1 MGCFFSFPD
10 DDEEPSD
17 FETENQSSRKNSE
30 RSFRLNRKINKLDI
44 LLWNFSVLSLI
55 FTFLIIHYR
64 RTRSKT
70 MSERLR
76 KSIRQ
81 KLRPSIFTVSQQFF
95 NKIRN
100 IRFLILAFS
109 EKLWLLRLHARWN
122 WRKDKLLR
130 RTMRKMWKIS
140 PNSIPC

>member
-95 NKIRN
+95 LKILN
-100 IRFLILAFS
+100 IFFLILAFS